1 MKITIFETSML
12 CDVAVKCIISMLI
25 RVFSNIYLITIFP
38 NKNNLRITTYI
49 EKVGEMSGAEGM
61 ISVFS

>member
-12 CDVAVKCIISMLI
+12 CDVAVKCIISMSI